1 MAYKAI
7 AIEVMIASPGDVTT
21 EREIVRG
28 LLSEWNHI
36 HSRAQKAVLLPSGW
50 DTHSAP
56 DLGGRAQQMIN
67 DRILA
72 HADLLVGIFWTRIGT
87 PTGDAKSG
95 TVEEIQEHHAAGK
108 PVMLY
113 FSQTP
118 VVPGSYDEAQFAEVQ
133 AFKDWARAQ
142 GLIAVFDNATDF
154 TGKFRRELQINLRD
168 NPYLQDLLGQA
179 DTGTEAVPAGTQR
192 ITLKEEAVALLRAG
206 ATANNGMIMTLRTMD
221 GYHVQAGNESLFD
234 GQNPREEA
242 KWRAAVN
249 QLEDYGLTQ
258 DVNGK
263 GEIFRLTDQ
272 GYEAAE
278 KLPEA
283 DPEMPKDS

>member
-1 MAYKAI
+1 MSYKAT

-21 EREIVRG
+21 ERKIVRD
-28 LLSEWNHI
+28 LLSEWNHL

-133 AFKDWARAQ
+133 TFKEWAKAQ
-142 GLIAVFDNATDF
+142 GLIATFDNASDF

-168 NPYLQDLLGQA
+168 NPYLQSLLG
-179 DTGTEAVPAGTQR
+179 DVSSESEAVPAGMQR
-192 ITLKEEAVALLRAG
+192 ITLKQEAVALLRAG
-206 ATANNGMIMTLRTMD
+206 ASAKNGMIMTLRTMS
-221 GYHVQAGNESLFD
+221 GYHVQAGNDQLFD

-242 KWRAAVN
+242 RWRSAVN
-249 QLEDYGLTQ
+249 QLNSYGLIE

-263 GEIFRLTDQ
+263 GEIFRLSDS

-278 KLPEA
+278 KLPDP
-283 DPEMPKDS
+283 DPETPEAS